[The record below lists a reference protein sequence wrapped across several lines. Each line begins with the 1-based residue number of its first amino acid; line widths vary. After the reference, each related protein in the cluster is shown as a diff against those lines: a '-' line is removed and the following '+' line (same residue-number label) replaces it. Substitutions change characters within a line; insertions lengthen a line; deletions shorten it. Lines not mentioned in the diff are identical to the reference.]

1 MNHAD
6 KVLGIII
13 WNDLGDILIFDVK
26 EMFKMRYM
34 LIGPNVIY

>member
-6 KVLGIII
+6 KVLGII
-13 WNDLGDILIFDVK
+13 WNDLGGILIFDVK
-26 EMFKMRYM
+26 DMFKMRYM